1 MPINIDHEEL
11 IGSGQI
17 KGGLILAS
25 LACPGISKIREY
37 RQSRDH
43 TERMLKF
50 AGSGIIKVK
59 KFKNYNLISIKGQ
72 KDFKAFNLNVGGDF
86 SSASFFILLTLLSK
100 NSRLKIKSVNLN
112 PTRLGALKILKK
124 MGGKITLQNI
134 KFQCGERI
142 GDITVKSSNLKSINC
157 PASIVPLAIDEMPL
171 IFLAASFANG
181 ISSFRACGELEK
193 KESPRLSLMNKMLIQ
208 IGIRTKLKDRDSIK
222 IYGNPNLNL
231 NNRIYRIK
239 TSYDHRLSMVGIV
252 LGLTLGGKIIVED
265 CHSIAT
271 SFPNFLNLMKQ
282 LGAKYEII
290 K

>member
-1 MPINIDHEEL
+1 MNPLENMGAFFQTKKKANRTLPCYITGSEMPINIKHEEK

-17 KGGLILAS
+17 VGGLILAS
-25 LACPGISKIREY
+25 LNCPGISTIKIKKNKR
-37 RQSRDH
+37 SRAH

-50 AGSGIIKVK
+50 AGAGIKVK
-59 KFKNYNLISIKGQ
+59 KFNKFNLISIKGQ
-72 KDFKAFNLNVGGDF
+72 KDFKAFNLSVGGDF
-86 SSASFFILLTLLSK
+86 SSASFFIVLTLLSK
-100 NSRLKIKSVNLN
+100 NSQLKIKSVNLN

-181 ISSFRACGELEK
+181 ISSFRACSELEK

-231 NNRIYRIK
+231 NNRI
-239 TSYDHRLSMVGIV
+239 
-252 LGLTLGGKIIVED
+252 
-265 CHSIAT
+265 
-271 SFPNFLNLMKQ
+271 
-282 LGAKYEII
+282 
-290 K
+290 

>member
-1 MPINIDHEEL
+1 
-11 IGSGQI
+11 
-17 KGGLILAS
+17 
-25 LACPGISKIREY
+25 
-37 RQSRDH
+37 
-43 TERMLKF
+43 
-50 AGSGIIKVK
+50 
-59 KFKNYNLISIKGQ
+59 
-72 KDFKAFNLNVGGDF
+72 
-86 SSASFFILLTLLSK
+86 
-100 NSRLKIKSVNLN
+100 
-112 PTRLGALKILKK
+112 

-181 ISSFRACGELEK
+181 ISSFKGCGELEK

-208 IGIRTKLKDRDSIK
+208 IGIRTKLKERDSIK